1 MNSEMAAEPNERR
14 YVIHPAKFTLW
25 LFIVSIILFFG
36 GLTSAFIVS
45 KGIEMEKDMWHF
57 FELPNV
63 LWLNT
68 AILVVS
74 SAMIQIGL
82 WGAQKGD
89 LRRARIGLTM
99 ASVLGLIFLVGQV
112 IAWQMLDEEG
122 VVWGKGGSNSG
133 NYMYLLT
140 FVHGLHIVAGLAF
153 IGYVFVKLVLQRG
166 KLSFQKG
173 GTISLM
179 AFENAVTFWHFLGLL
194 WLYLFIFL
202 LMNQGQP
209 MV

>member
-1 MNSEMAAEPNERR
+1 MSGMAADMNERR

-36 GLTSAFIVS
+36 GLTSAYIVS

-57 FELPNV
+57 FELPSV

-82 WGAQKGD
+82 WGARKGD

-99 ASVLGLIFLVGQV
+99 AAVLGLIFLVGQV
-112 IAWQMLDEEG
+112 IAWSMLNEEG
-122 VVWGKGGSNSG
+122 VVWGRGGSNSG
-133 NYMYLLT
+133 NYLYLLT
-140 FVHGLHIVAGLAF
+140 FVHGLHLVAGLIF
-153 IGYVFVKLVLQRG
+153 IGYVFTRMVLQKG
-166 KLSFQKG
+166 SLKFPKG
-173 GTISLM
+173 GKISLV
-179 AFENAVTFWHFLGLL
+179 ALENAVTFWHFLGLL

-202 LMNQGQP
+202 LMNQGDP
-209 MV
+209 MI